1 MKRGEGEQNTSG
13 PTSPD
18 AVTAYWQQARKVV
31 VTGCCGT
38 LGRRLVRHLLLDPV
52 QAFRG
57 TVLGLD
63 NNEDGIFRMEARWM
77 DEPRARFL
85 LGDIRDQSS
94 LRRLFAGA
102 DTVLHCAAYKHVYQ
116 CEKAPFEAMRTNIL
130 GVESVIQAAS
140 EVGVSRVLF
149 TSSDKAVN
157 PTNVMGT
164 SKLMGERLITAANA
178 NGGGAV
184 FASTRF
190 GNVLGSRGSV
200 TEIFASQIARGGP
213 LTLTSREMT
222 RFVMSIDEAVRLVLS
237 SVPLARGG
245 EVFITKMPVVAIEDL
260 ARVMIQALAPGQ
272 GYPPESIEVIETGP
286 RPGEK
291 LMEELMTESE
301 TMRTCELRD
310 FFVVLPAFRPLYQ
323 GIVYDYPQ
331 VIRHRVDRPYV
342 SRDEPRLDPGAL
354 HRLLEEIGLIP
365 APLPR
370 QDTPEGKPCAS

>member
-1 MKRGEGEQNTSG
+1 VKRGEGGQNTSD
-13 PTSPD
+13 PTGPD
-18 AVTAYWQQARKVV
+18 AISEYWKQARKVV

-38 LGRRLVRHLLLDPV
+38 LGRRLVRRLLDPEYV
-52 QAFRG
+52 FRG
-57 TVLGLD
+57 AILGID
-63 NNEDGIFRMEARWM
+63 NNEDGIFRMEARWT

-85 LGDIRDQSS
+85 LGDVRDQSS

-213 LTLTSREMT
+213 LTLTSSEMT

-245 EVFITKMPVVAIEDL
+245 EVFITKMPVVSIHDL
-260 ARVMIQALAPGQ
+260 ARVMIQALASGH
-272 GYPPESIEVIETGP
+272 GYRPESIEVIETGP

-331 VIRHRVDRPYV
+331 IIRHRVDRPYV

-354 HRLLEEIGLIP
+354 RRLLEEIELIP
-365 APLPR
+365 APSR
-370 QDTPEGKPCAS
+370 KGAPEVKPCAS

>member
-1 MKRGEGEQNTSG
+1 MKRGEGGQNTSD
-13 PTSPD
+13 PTGPD
-18 AVTAYWQQARKVV
+18 AISEYWKQARKVV

-38 LGRRLVRHLLLDPV
+38 LGRRLVRRLLDPEYV
-52 QAFRG
+52 FRG
-57 TVLGLD
+57 AILGID
-63 NNEDGIFRMEARWM
+63 NNEDGIFRMEARWT

-85 LGDIRDQSS
+85 LGDVRDQSS

-213 LTLTSREMT
+213 LTLTSSEMT

-245 EVFITKMPVVAIEDL
+245 DQGFGSGLQSQGTPQVVIDRRHRMSPGCEMHGGRPAEIAVPPENQD
-260 ARVMIQALAPGQ
+260 AHGFTSGAPFRDGAGISSISSSSRRRAPGSSR
-272 GYPPESIEVIETGP
+272 GSSRET
-286 RPGEK
+286 
-291 LMEELMTESE
+291 
-301 TMRTCELRD
+301 
-310 FFVVLPAFRPLYQ
+310 
-323 GIVYDYPQ
+323 
-331 VIRHRVDRPYV
+331 
-342 SRDEPRLDPGAL
+342 
-354 HRLLEEIGLIP
+354 
-365 APLPR
+365 
-370 QDTPEGKPCAS
+370 